1 MDPRKHV
8 QAIVMPKIP
17 EEEFYKISFKVPS
30 ANASYDFA
38 IGVSPLR
45 VENSKIGDKND

>member
-1 MDPRKHV
+1 
-8 QAIVMPKIP
+8 MPKIP
-17 EEEFYKISFKVPS
+17 EEGFYKVTFKVPS

-45 VENSKIGDKND
+45 VENSRVGDKDD